1 LKWKRRKKAVDN
13 RKLVELLQKTRPVP
27 SQAFDARITRQVQI
41 LVREKTVMKKKMS
54 ALAICVILLLSLA
67 LFGAVA
73 ELIGINLFELF
84 GKQDQRLSELAPQ
97 AVLKEVSPITV
108 ESPDLGKTTAGIS
121 NAYYDGQSLLVAFTI
136 QNAQRTEVF
145 TPTADELSAMEKD
158 NNPPI
163 IAISN
168 PELEGP
174 AIQWNA
180 AVQEGRP
187 FGYVSYAI
195 SASDHTLTDNG
206 IDLPPSTDSLSEEQG
221 SLHII
226 REYESPLP
234 EAAQNRDVLRILI
247 RLHQTAYYRYFDGKD
262 VYTASKY
269 QELEPITATIWRA
282 DAETLKFKGD
292 GVYMGKP
299 IAITATASAAA
310 AQVTLKMANAT
321 FPLLPEDAWYALYL
335 RDENQTEFQALDG
348 DSGGKDQMTFNFSGT
363 GQTPESLEIQ
373 LRVDH
378 ESNVTIDKAYE
389 ERMYLTLEAA
399 K

>member
-1 LKWKRRKKAVDN
+1 MDN
-13 RKLVELLQKTRPVP
+13 RKLVELLQKTWPVP

-41 LVREKTVMKKKMS
+41 LVREKTIMKKKMS

-221 SLHII
+221 ALHII

-269 QELEPITATIWRA
+269 QELELITATIWRA
-282 DAETLKFKGD
+282 DAKTLKFKGD

-348 DSGGKDQMTFNFSGT
+348 DSGGKDQMTFSFSGT
-363 GQTPESLEIQ
+363 GQVPESLEIQ

-378 ESNVTIDKAYE
+378 ESDVAIDKAYE

-399 K
+399 E